1 LARQRAGAGGRDYG
15 IACHSLDLSAIEH
28 EALNLA
34 SPELESLNKML
45 ATERSR
51 FDETVK
57 RAEELDQSF
66 AEQLERSGNNILED
80 NDDVRTSSPDDQPY
94 PVVPMTS
101 QRKIEANRLNGAKSR
116 GPKSAAGKSRSSKNA
131 VTHGL
136 TSKATR
142 DDNKLAAE
150 KLAHQI
156 MREEGVE
163 DLDLAVGSPKRWWK
177 GIKHDRPRSS
187 PRKK

>member
-1 LARQRAGAGGRDYG
+1 
-15 IACHSLDLSAIEH
+15 
-28 EALNLA
+28 
-34 SPELESLNKML
+34 
-45 ATERSR
+45 
-51 FDETVK
+51 
-57 RAEELDQSF
+57 
-66 AEQLERSGNNILED
+66 
-80 NDDVRTSSPDDQPY
+80 
-94 PVVPMTS
+94 MTS

-156 MREEGVE
+156 MREQGVE
-163 DLDLAVGSPKRWWK
+163 DLDLALRLAEAMVEGDQARQAQVISTKKVMALGYLHIRDKVDAEFAEIVWVK
-177 GIKHDRPRSS
+177 GKPAEPLPDALDERAFEAMRRISAPLANFQRLERRAAGKADLAV
-187 PRKK
+187 RKLMKTREKAKQQRGRTF